1 MDERIV
7 ERKTTIMWKG
17 ARCLPLEVGVAERII
32 LSRKEGLS
40 LSGWRARTRGSWHSR
55 SAREEDTFKW
65 YFNTRTRGKVY
76 LRWREAAT
84 HAWKPRQRCQSD
96 RSKRWENWRTYS
108 WRITVLEESQ
118 PTVKEAEWLCAR
130 ASAEDGS
137 TGVTV
142 ILPALFDVLLCSL
155 IDWFDLLSMKIHN
168 VRLGH
173 FCARLNWGANWLG
186 WKAVPFCEL
195 KVYHFILWRVWE
207 HVSV

>member
-1 MDERIV
+1 M
-7 ERKTTIMWKG
+7 
-17 ARCLPLEVGVAERII
+17 GVAERII

-40 LSGWRARTRGSWHSR
+40 LSGWRARTRGLWHSR

-130 ASAEDGS
+130 ARARRAPRMAQR
-137 TGVTV
+137 VTV

-173 FCARLNWGANWLG
+173 FCARLNGVQIGWGERLYPFAN
-186 WKAVPFCEL
+186 
-195 KVYHFILWRVWE
+195 
-207 HVSV
+207 

>member
-1 MDERIV
+1 MGVV
-7 ERKTTIMWKG
+7 EK
-17 ARCLPLEVGVAERII
+17 II
-32 LSRKEGLS
+32 LFSEKKDYR
-40 LSGWRARTRGSWHSR
+40 WRARTRGLWHSR

-130 ASAEDGS
+130 ERGWHRGDTPPLVWRSIMFINRLVWFTFNED
-137 TGVTV
+137 
-142 ILPALFDVLLCSL
+142 PQCS
-155 IDWFDLLSMKIHN
+155 
-168 VRLGH
+168 VRS
-173 FCARLNWGANWLG
+173 FPCTTEWGANWLG
-186 WKAVPFCEL
+186 CKRLYPLCEL
-195 KVYHFILWRVWE
+195 KVYHFDRYIIRIVTVYGVWE
-207 HVSV
+207 HVWEICIICFVYELVRKW